1 MKKRKSPSLI
11 PLDLDSLGSVLE
23 IFPDTDLINEIDRY
37 LVIVDEVAHVF
48 PPTQEARRE
57 YAEWLKL
64 CNEEVSHILPKSYY
78 GYTAS
83 LPKNM
88 ICMSADSHALA
99 SDWKKVGHVVSE
111 AYDEVIQELGQRM
124 KRKKDQEALKHG

>member
-23 IFPDTDLINEIDRY
+23 IFPDTDLMNEIDHY
-37 LVIVDEVAHVF
+37 LIIVDEVAHVR
-48 PPTQEARRE
+48 PTTHQARKE

-64 CNEEVSHILPKSYY
+64 SDEEISHIRPKYR

-83 LPKNM
+83 WPKNG

-111 AYDEVIQELGQRM
+111 ACDEVIREIGQRM